1 MGRLIVISNRLPI
14 SITRSDTG
22 FKYKQNSG
30 GLVTGLKALKKD
42 IDFIWIGNISGMH
55 FTDREKQVITSD
67 CWSQFKSIPI
77 FIPKKLND
85 DSYNGFCNAILW
97 PLLHSLTDNVVWYP
111 AKYNAYKK
119 YNSVFSSNVCDIA
132 RDGDLIWIHD
142 YHLMLLPRLI
152 KNQCKKNVKVGFFL
166 HTPFP
171 CPEMFTTLPVAKEI
185 LQGMLGSDGIGFHLL
200 EYLSNFIDT
209 CKSHLKLKDFE
220 DQFVCNEKRR
230 CAQEKPAPCTESM
243 DDRKCKDAPQPHS
256 RSNTCMN
263 CIEENSV
270 PQGVQRKG
278 IYYMPNLITIGH
290 RTVRLKAV
298 PIGIDPQLFKDS
310 LSKPETKARISS
322 LKAKFSGKKII
333 LGVDRTD
340 YIKGIPHRL
349 LAFKKYI
356 QKYGNNAVFL
366 QVAVPSRMDV
376 VEYRALVERV
386 KKMVSEINGGC
397 GSVDDMLF
405 YFLNNS
411 VPFDELCALYAAS
424 DVCMVT
430 SIRDG
435 MNLVALEYIACQE
448 EGRGRL
454 LLSKFAGASSTL
466 PGCISVNPW
475 NTSQVADSLN
485 ECLSMCT
492 HDVHERYAINK
503 RGIDTFTAMRWAEE
517 NIRMLSLQECDES
530 VGKAP

>member
-14 SITRSDTG
+14 TITRSDTG

-30 GLVTGLKALKKD
+30 GLVTGLKALKKEV
-42 IDFIWIGNISGMH
+42 DFLWIGNISGMH
-55 FTDREKQVITSD
+55 LTDSEKEVITTD
-67 CWSQFKSIPI
+67 CWSQFQSIPI
-77 FIPKKLND
+77 FISKKLND

-111 AKYNAYKK
+111 AKYNAYKR
-119 YNSVFSSNVCDIA
+119 YNDVFCSKVCDIA
-132 RDGDLIWIHD
+132 RDGDLIWVHD

-185 LQGMLGSDGIGFHLL
+185 LQGILGSDGIGFHLL

-209 CKSHLKLKDFE
+209 CKSHLRLKDFE
-220 DQFVCNEKRR
+220 DKLVCDERGS
-230 CAQEKPAPCTESM
+230 CAHARQAASTTSSEGRECKEASQPC
-243 DDRKCKDAPQPHS
+243 S
-256 RSNTCMN
+256 RSNTRVSAAEDN
-263 CIEENSV
+263 CE
-270 PQGVQRKG
+270 PQGVQHKG
-278 IYYMPNLITIGH
+278 IYYMPNLITIGC

-298 PIGIDPQLFKDS
+298 PIGIDPQLFKDT
-310 LSKPETKARISS
+310 LAKPETKARISK
-322 LKAKFSGKKII
+322 LKEKFSGKKII

-349 LAFKKYI
+349 LAFNKYI
-356 QKYGNNAVFL
+356 QKYGNDAVFL

-397 GSVDDMLF
+397 GGVDEMYF

-424 DVCMVT
+424 DVCLIT

-454 LLSKFAGASSTL
+454 VLSKFAGASSTL
-466 PGCISVNPW
+466 PGCMSVNPW
-475 NTSQVADSLN
+475 NISQVADSLKA
-485 ECLSMCT
+485 CLSMCK
-492 HDVHERYAINK
+492 HEVYERYAINK
-503 RGIDTFTAMRWAEE
+503 RGVDTFTVMRWAEE
-517 NIRMLSLQECDES
+517 NIRMLSSQAGDES
-530 VGKAP
+530 IEKAL